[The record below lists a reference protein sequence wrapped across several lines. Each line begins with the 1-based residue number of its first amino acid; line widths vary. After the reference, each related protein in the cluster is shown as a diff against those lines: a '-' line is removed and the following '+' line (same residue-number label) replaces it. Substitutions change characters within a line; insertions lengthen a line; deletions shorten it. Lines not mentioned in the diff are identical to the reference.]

1 MLKLYQ
7 TVSAFCPNAKRGIIL
22 KKKQNSICNVKVPEY
37 STVKEIVVKGT
48 KAGGDKRQFV
58 FLDKNKNECE
68 RSFNQTWSEMSAL
81 GTFFN
86 KKGLNGSKKISV
98 IGENCYEWMIAYYA
112 TLVGGNI
119 TVPMDCKLPAED
131 LADQLIRCGSDA
143 LVYTSKFKGMVESF
157 KSNPDMPEMHYFNI
171 SDDYEAFIKEGKKLI
186 EAGDTSFENAD
197 VKPEDLACIA
207 YTSGTTAKSKGV
219 MLTHRNIASNC
230 SSACRAHTGRH
241 AIGFLPLN
249 HTYAWVSALFSSYI
263 LTEWGYLCDGIGN
276 IQGDL
281 NKYHPYNFSGV
292 PLVVETIYERI
303 WKTARKTGREEI
315 LKKGLKISNF
325 LMKLGIDRRRKIFK
339 TIIDNLGGNLNMIVC
354 GGANLDP
361 KYEKGMHEFGIEIY
375 NGYGMTE
382 CSPAITCNRPGAR
395 KFGSVGIPLDC
406 CEIKINNPDEEG
418 VGEIYVKGKNVMA
431 GYYNDPEATA
441 EAFDGEWFKTG
452 DHGRIDEDGFLF
464 MVGRKKNLI
473 CLSNGK
479 NVSPEELEDKL
490 SRIDYVREVLVYEEN
505 KKIVAEFFL
514 NEEDYPDARSRIN
527 NDVNDFNRKMPLFK
541 NIGKVK
547 IRDEEFP
554 KTTTLKIARKYN

>member
-1 MLKLYQ
+1 M
-7 TVSAFCPNAKRGIIL
+7 
-22 KKKQNSICNVKVPEY
+22 KKKQNNICTVKVPEY

-48 KAGGDKRQFV
+48 KAGGNKRQFV

-81 GTFFN
+81 GTFFLS
-86 KKGLNGSKKISV
+86 KGLNGGKKISV

-119 TVPMDCKLPAED
+119 TVPMDCKLPEED

-157 KSNPDMPEMHYFNI
+157 KSNPDMPKMHYFNI
-171 SDDYEAFIKEGKKLI
+171 SDDYDSFLKEGRAAI
-186 EAGDTSFENAD
+186 EEGDTSFENAD

-303 WKTARKTGREEI
+303 WKTARKTGREDI

-361 KYEKGMHEFGIEIY
+361 KYEKGMHDFGIEIY

-395 KFGSVGIPLDC
+395 KFGSVGTPLDC
-406 CEIKINNPDEEG
+406 CEIKINNPDEDG

-490 SRIDYVREVLVYEEN
+490 SRIDYVKEVLVYEEN

-514 NEEDYPDARSRIN
+514 NEEDYPDARSHIS
-527 NDVNDFNRKMPLFK
+527 NDVNEFNRKMPLFK
-541 NIGKVK
+541 NVGKVK

>member
-1 MLKLYQ
+1 MVCLAEIL
-7 TVSAFCPNAKRGIIL
+7 NRGGLIL
-22 KKKQNSICNVKVPEY
+22 KKKNSNTRYVPNY
-37 STVKEIVVKGT
+37 KTIKEIVVEGKE
-48 KAGGDKRQFV
+48 KGGDKRQFV

-68 RSFNQTWSEMSAL
+68 RSFNQTWDEINAI
-81 GTFFN
+81 GTYFIS
-86 KKGLNGSKKISV
+86 KGLDTKKKIAI
-98 IGENCYEWMIAYYA
+98 IGENCFEWMVVYYA

-119 TVPMDCKLPAED
+119 TVPMDCKLSAED
-131 LADQLIRCGSDA
+131 LADQLIRCGCDA
-143 LVYTSKFKGMVESF
+143 LVYTDKFIGMVEDF
-157 KSNPDMPEMHYFNI
+157 KKDSSMPEMQYFNI
-171 SDDYEAFIKEGKKLI
+171 SDDYDEFISEGKAVL
-186 EAGDTSFENAD
+186 ASGDDSFINAE
-197 VKPEDLACIA
+197 VKPDDLACIA

-219 MLTHRNIASNC
+219 MLTHNNIASNC
-230 SSACRAHTGRH
+230 ASACRAHTGRH

-281 NKYHPYNFSGV
+281 KKYHPYNFSGV
-292 PLVVETIYERI
+292 PLVVETIYDRI
-303 WKTARKTGREEI
+303 WKTARKTGREDI
-315 LKKGLKISNF
+315 LKKGLKISNI

-361 KYEKGMHEFGIEIY
+361 RYEKGMHDFGIEIY

-382 CSPAITCNRPGAR
+382 CSPGITCNRPGKR
-395 KFGSVGIPLDC
+395 KFGSVGVPLDC
-406 CEIKINNPDEEG
+406 CEIKINNPDEYG
-418 VGEIYVKGKNVMA
+418 VGEIYVKGTNVMA

-441 EAFDGEWFKTG
+441 AAFDGEWFKTG
-452 DHGRIDEDGFLF
+452 DHGRIDKDGFLF

-490 SRIDYVREVLVYEEN
+490 SRIDCVKEVLVYEED

-514 NEEDYPDARSRIN
+514 NEEEYPDARNKIKA
-527 NDVNDFNRKMPLFK
+527 DVDEFNRNMPLFK

-547 IRDEEFP
+547 IRDDEFP
-554 KTTTLKIARKYN
+554 KTTTLKIVREYK

>member
-1 MLKLYQ
+1 MSGKH
-7 TVSAFCPNAKRGIIL
+7 NKINRNEIH
-22 KKKQNSICNVKVPEY
+22 EY
-37 STVKEIVVKGT
+37 LTVKEIVVKGT
-48 KAGGDKRQFV
+48 QAGGDKRQFV

-68 RSFNQTWSEMSAL
+68 RSFNQTWNEMSAL
-81 GTFFN
+81 GTFFYE
-86 KKGLNGSKKISV
+86 KGLCGKKKISI
-98 IGENCYEWMIAYYA
+98 IGENCFEWMIAYYA

-119 TVPMDCKLPAED
+119 TVPMDCKLPADD

-143 LVYTSKFKGMVESF
+143 LVYTSKFEGMVEEF
-157 KSNPDMPEMHYFNI
+157 KANPDMPQMLYFNI
-171 SDDYEAFIKEGKKLI
+171 SSDYDSFLAEGKAAI
-186 EAGDTSFENAD
+186 EAGNNSFANAD

-281 NKYHPYNFSGV
+281 KKYQPYNFSGV

-303 WKTARKTGREEI
+303 WKTAKKTGREDI

-382 CSPAITCNRPGAR
+382 CAPAITCNRPGQR
-395 KFGSVGIPLDC
+395 KFGSVGTPLDC
-406 CEIKINNPDEEG
+406 CEIKIHNPDEEG
-418 VGEIYVKGKNVMA
+418 VGEIYVRGKNVMA

-452 DHGRIDEDGFLF
+452 DHGRIDSDGFLF

-490 SRIDYVREVLVYEEN
+490 SRIDYVKEVLVYEEN

-514 NEEDYPDARSRIN
+514 NEEEYPDARGRIQ
-527 NDVNDFNRKMPLFK
+527 NDVNEFNRKMPLFK

-547 IRDEEFP
+547 VRDDEFP

>member
-1 MLKLYQ
+1 MNNKQ
-7 TVSAFCPNAKRGIIL
+7 
-22 KKKQNSICNVKVPEY
+22 KKNSNRITEY
-37 STVKEIVVKGT
+37 STIKEIVVEGT

-58 FLDKNKNECE
+58 FLDKNKNECI
-68 RSFNQTWSEMSAL
+68 RSFNQTWDEMSSL
-81 GTFFN
+81 GTFFA
-86 KKGLNGSKKISV
+86 KKGLNGGKKISI
-98 IGENCYEWMIAYYA
+98 IGENCFEWMITYYA

-119 TVPMDCKLPAED
+119 TVPMDCKLPADD

-143 LVYTSKFKGMVESF
+143 LVYTSKFTGMVEKF
-157 KSNPDMPEMHYFNI
+157 KSNPDMSEMLYFNI
-171 SDDYEAFIKEGKKLI
+171 SDDYEAFLAEGKAAI
-186 EAGDTSFENAD
+186 EAGDTSFAD
-197 VKPEDLACIA
+197 AKVKPDDLACIA

-281 NKYHPYNFSGV
+281 KKYQPYNFSGV

-303 WKTARKTGREEI
+303 WKTARKTGREDI

-325 LMKLGIDRRRKIFK
+325 LMKIGIDRRRKIFK

-406 CEIKINNPDEEG
+406 CEIKIHNPDEEG

-441 EAFDGEWFKTG
+441 AAFDGEWFKTG

-490 SRIDYVREVLVYEEN
+490 SRIDYVKEVLVYEED
-505 KKIVAEFFL
+505 KRIVAEFFL
-514 NEEDYPDARSRIN
+514 NEEDYPDARSKIKA
-527 NDVNDFNRKMPLFK
+527 DVDEFNRKMPLFK
-541 NIGKVK
+541 NIGKFKV
-547 IRDEEFP
+547 RDEEFP
-554 KTTTLKIARKYN
+554 KTTTLKIARKYND

>member
-1 MLKLYQ
+1 MKKRN
-7 TVSAFCPNAKRGIIL
+7 SNAVRADI
-22 KKKQNSICNVKVPEY
+22 PEY
-37 STVKEIVVKGT
+37 TTVKEIVVMGT
-48 KAGGDKRQFV
+48 QAGGDKRQYV
-58 FLDKNKNECE
+58 FLDKNKKECV

-81 GTFFN
+81 GTLFN
-86 KKGLNGSKKISV
+86 KKGLDGRKKISI

-119 TVPMDCKLPAED
+119 TVPMDCKLPADD
-131 LADQLIRCGSDA
+131 LADQLIRCNSDA
-143 LVYTSKFKGMVESF
+143 LVYTSKFEGMVEEF
-157 KSNPDMPEMHYFNI
+157 KANPDMPKMHYFNI
-171 SDDYEAFIKEGKKLI
+171 SSDYEAFLAEGQAAI
-186 EAGDTSFENAD
+186 DAGDTSFAEAE

-263 LTEWGYLCDGIGN
+263 LTQWGYLCDGIGN

-281 NKYHPYNFSGV
+281 KKYQPYNFSGV

-303 WKTARKTGREEI
+303 WKTARKTGREDI

-382 CSPAITCNRPGAR
+382 CSPAITCNRPGKR
-395 KFGSVGIPLDC
+395 KFGSVGTPLDC

-431 GYYNDPEATA
+431 GYYGDPEATA
-441 EAFDGEWFKTG
+441 ESFDGEWFKTG

-490 SRIDYVREVLVYEEN
+490 SRIDYVKEVLVYEEN

-514 NEEDYPDARSRIN
+514 DEEDYPDARSRIQG
-527 NDVNDFNRKMPLFK
+527 DVNEFNRKMPLFK

-547 IRDEEFP
+547 VRDDEFP

>member
-1 MLKLYQ
+1 MSKK
-7 TVSAFCPNAKRGIIL
+7 TSEIAKREI
-22 KKKQNSICNVKVPEY
+22 PEY
-37 STVKEIVVKGT
+37 TTVKEIVVKGT
-48 KAGGDKRQFV
+48 QMGGDKRQFV
-58 FLDKNKNECE
+58 FLDKNKNECI
-68 RSFNQTWSEMSAL
+68 RSFNQTWDEMSAL

-86 KKGLNGSKKISV
+86 KKGLNGKKKISI

-119 TVPMDCKLPAED
+119 TVPMDCKLSSED
-131 LADQLIRCGSDA
+131 LADQLIRCNSDA
-143 LVYTSKFKGMVESF
+143 LVYTSKFEGMVKKF
-157 KSNPDMPEMHYFNI
+157 KADPQMPEMHYFNI
-171 SDDYEAFIKEGKKLI
+171 SSDYEAFLAEGRDAI
-186 EAGDTSFENAD
+186 AAGDTSFENSV
-197 VKPEDLACIA
+197 VKPQDLACIA

-219 MLTHRNIASNC
+219 MLTHSNIASNC

-281 NKYHPYNFSGV
+281 KKYQPYNFSGV

-303 WKTARKTGREEI
+303 WKTAKKTGREDI
-315 LKKGLKISNF
+315 LKKGLKISKF

-361 KYEKGMHEFGIEIY
+361 KYEKGMHDFGIEIY

-382 CSPAITCNRPGAR
+382 CAPAITCNRPGQR
-395 KFGSVGIPLDC
+395 KFGSVGTPLDC
-406 CEIKINNPDEEG
+406 CEIKINKPDEEG

-441 EAFDGEWFKTG
+441 EAFEGEWFKTG

-490 SRIDYVREVLVYEEN
+490 SRIDYVKEVLVYEED
-505 KKIVAEFFL
+505 KRIVAEFFL
-514 NEEDYPDARSRIN
+514 NEEDYPDARSRVQ
-527 NDVNDFNRKMPLFK
+527 NDVNEFNRSMPLFK

-547 IRDEEFP
+547 VRDEEFP